1 MSNIVRNSER
11 DDVLAHVASNV
22 RRLRLQAG
30 LSQAA
35 LADAAG
41 LSRRMLVNLE
51 GGDTNI
57 SLSSLDRLAMALDVT
72 FVEIVSDPLGKLQRI
87 EAVAWRGLQPDSHAT
102 LLGSASARHD
112 VQLWIWSLAS
122 GEKYEAEPDP
132 EGWQEMVYVI
142 EGRLQITLE
151 EGTRTIVA
159 GDFAIYSSAQTYTY
173 LALEGGTTR
182 FIRNVVT

>member
-1 MSNIVRNSER
+1 MSNIVRNPER

-22 RRLRLQAG
+22 RRLRLAAG
-30 LSQAA
+30 LSQAT
-35 LADAAG
+35 LAHAAG

-72 FVEIVSDPLGKLQRI
+72 FVEIVSDPLSKPQRI
-87 EAVAWRGLQPDSHAT
+87 EAVAWRGAHPGSHAT

-112 VQLWIWSLAS
+112 VQLWLWSLAA
-122 GEKYEAEPDP
+122 GERYDAEPDP

-151 EGTRTIVA
+151 EGARTVGA
-159 GDFAIYSSAQTYTY
+159 GDFAIYSSAQPYAY
-173 LALEGGTTR
+173 LAMDGAATR
-182 FIRNVVT
+182 FIRNVVS